1 MKKAI
6 NKLNKGIIL
15 LSGGL
20 DSLVSL
26 DISSKEIDIK
36 LALTFDYGQKAFK
49 EELSASRKI
58 AKKYN
63 IEHKTI
69 KLPFL
74 KEITSNA
81 LTEEKYKNLNNFKSV
96 WIPNRNGL
104 FLNIAGCYCDKYN
117 FNYIIF
123 GANKEEAREFPDNS
137 SEFIKYADKFLNYST
152 LNQPKVYAP
161 CLKFDKISII
171 NYAISNNLD
180 LKDIKS
186 CYNSK
191 KITGKKHCGKCMS
204 CKLLYN
210 AIKNAKRPD
219 LLKEIFE

>member
-1 MKKAI
+1 MAD
-6 NKLNKGIIL
+6 LC
-15 LSGGL
+15 
-20 DSLVSL
+20 D
-26 DISSKEIDIK
+26 
-36 LALTFDYGQKAFK
+36 
-49 EELSASRKI
+49 
-58 AKKYN
+58 
-63 IEHKTI
+63 
-69 KLPFL
+69 
-74 KEITSNA
+74 NA
-81 LTEEKYKNLNNFKSV
+81 LTNKNKKKLDEFESV

-104 FLNIAGCYCDKYN
+104 FLNIAGCLCDKYDLDC
-117 FNYIIF
+117 III
-123 GANKEEAREFPDNS
+123 GANKEEARDFPDNS
-137 SEFIKYADKFLNYST
+137 EDFIKSANKFFKFST
-152 LNQPKVYAP
+152 LKKPEIIAP

-210 AIKNAKRPD
+210 AIKNAQRPD